1 MNCELAHERIV
12 TAAYGEL
19 PDEQMHELERH
30 MTGCPDCALEREQL
44 RATVQMLNR
53 TPIDLPGLKDLHA
66 TP

>member
-1 MNCELAHERIV
+1 MTLDEALARLAEVRLAIERFEAE
-12 TAAYGEL
+12 TWC
-19 PDEQMHELERH
+19 LER
-30 MTGCPDCALEREQL
+30 EREQL